1 MVGEPRCPEVV
12 RSTEAITRSANRL
25 DRRTRRCGA
34 PAEQRLRTTFATCA
48 AVVIVTG
55 ADPAAENSVPA
66 EKKEAPVVEQGKKVS
81 IEYTLKLEDGTQVE
95 TNLEKEPLTY
105 THGEGQII
113 SGLEEALTGMREG
126 DAKTVTVPPEKAY
139 GETNPQAYQEVE
151 KGQVPEKARKE
162 GTLLTVSDGAGNRR
176 QVRVHEIKDDKVVID
191 LNHPLAGKT
200 LKLDVKVVDVQ

>member
-1 MVGEPRCPEVV
+1 
-12 RSTEAITRSANRL
+12 
-25 DRRTRRCGA
+25 
-34 PAEQRLRTTFATCA
+34 LRTTFATCA